1 MKYKI
6 RYDLS
11 KTLLNGTIVYRIE
24 YVRDVLNRHIT
35 IKAGDLGG
43 WIQSEHNLSQM
54 DDSLIYD
61 NAQVCGEALVCG
73 EARVCDNAQVYGKAL
88 VCENA
93 QVYGEARVYGE
104 AEVYGEARVTK
115 KIAHLNYDRY
125 SITITD
131 NHVGIGCEQ
140 HLIID
145 MLDKKFIT
153 ALGKKHSYTKDEII
167 FVYRF
172 VKNYVT
178 LMRDVK

>member
-6 RYDLS
+6 RQDLP
-11 KTLLNGTIVYRIE
+11 KTLSNGTIVYRIE
-24 YVRDVLNRHIT
+24 YVRDVVNCHIT

-43 WIQSEHNLSQM
+43 FVQNESNFEQN
-54 DDSLIYD
+54 DESLI
-61 NAQVCGEALVCG
+61 C
-73 EARVCDNAQVYGKAL
+73 GKAL

-93 QVYGEARVYGE
+93 QVYGE

-140 HLIID
+140 HLITD

-178 LMRDVK
+178 LMRGVK